1 MGHKINKHECE
12 KQMCRKEEDRWR
24 REDEVRL
31 ISIVYMYEIAEN
43 TIEKEKKI
51 QHIFSEDVSCY
62 SVFA

>member
-1 MGHKINKHECE
+1 
-12 KQMCRKEEDRWR
+12 MCRKEEDRWR

-31 ISIVYMYEIAEN
+31 ISIVYTCEIVEN